1 MHLVKEVLFMY
12 NTLGHWKVERGQG
25 WGQLLYIPPRCL
37 SSELFKQAVGSCLAL
52 HIWVLPASYL
62 EHLCLGFRLGNKSL
76 WASGSQQ
83 PPLSYVTVLSTM
95 CKLKSFTFQ
104 KVLNGWVCGLSCRMF
119 FFCWWFSSC
128 WVRGSFCFTGWLQ
141 ASYKLSFWSYRWS
154 SLGIGFYMYFHL
166 FKNVYVNIKR

>member
-12 NTLGHWKVERGQG
+12 NTLGHWKEERGQG

-76 WASGSQQ
+76 WVSGSQQ

-119 FFCWWFSSC
+119 SFFADDFLHVGFVDPFVSL
-128 WVRGSFCFTGWLQ
+128 VGFKQVISFFFEATDDQVSELDFICISTYLKMF
-141 ASYKLSFWSYRWS
+141 
-154 SLGIGFYMYFHL
+154 M
-166 FKNVYVNIKR
+166 